1 MLQEILAWLIALFV
15 VAGIWRVG
23 VLISGIGQR
32 RKMRRIQQGI
42 AEYLFQKTAAKV

>member
-1 MLQEILAWLIALFV
+1 MPQEILSWLIALFV
-15 VAGIWRVG
+15 VAGFLRVG

-42 AEYLFQKTAAKV
+42 AEYLFQKAAAKV

>member
-1 MLQEILAWLIALFV
+1 MLQEILGWLIASFV
-15 VAGIWRVG
+15 VAGFWRVG

-32 RKMRRIQQGI
+32 RKMRRIHQGI